1 MFSTVIIAAAAAA
14 VVDVPIAKDSV
25 NENYKITT
33 DSTNQRRNP
42 G

>member
-1 MFSTVIIAAAAAA
+1 MFSTIIIAAAAVAA
-14 VVDVPIAKDSV
+14 APVPIAKDNV

-42 G
+42 R